1 MKGPDVSLRHL
12 QRALTMELTTIN
24 TYLLQAAKLE
34 DWGLDVLAARMEA
47 EIEEEREHAK
57 AFLERILFLEGEA
70 DVSTLDPIGQD
81 RSIRDVYQT
90 QLKMELE
97 ARSYYDHAAREAR
110 EAGDLGTFDLFR
122 AILADEEEHIDFV
135 ETQFHLME
143 LMGEQLYVSRQVSD
157 VAKHDDDD

>member
-24 TYLLQAAKLE
+24 TYMLQAAKLE
-34 DWGLDVLAARMEA
+34 EWGLDVLAARMQA

-81 RSIRDVYQT
+81 QSIRDVYQT

-97 ARSYYDHAAREAR
+97 ARSYYDKAAREAR